1 VIIITSAEA
10 TPKALKEWLPNCG
23 EKFIFIQATTTNAT
37 DYITVTD
44 LTIVHGFY
52 LMSTGG
58 TVAAGTCATT
68 TNVITLSNGATGT
81 KIWSGFAYG
90 V

>member
-1 VIIITSAEA
+1 MTSAEA
-10 TPKALKEWLPNCG
+10 TSETFKEWLPNHG
-23 EKFIFIQATTTNAT
+23 EKMVFIEATTTNAT

-44 LTIVHGFY
+44 LTIVQGFW

-58 TVAAGTCATT
+58 TVLTGTCSTS
-68 TNVITLSNGATGT
+68 TNVITASNGATGT
-81 KIWSGFAYG
+81 KIWSGFCWG